1 MIGALS
7 PESILRARE
16 RALGWSVPLLP
27 VEPALG
33 PAAGVDIDLTGDAR
47 VAGAEAL
54 AQSLALALVTL
65 RGTDIFNTGFGFR
78 GLSAIAEETDAIL
91 RRERLRMA
99 VIEVLKD
106 DPRIRRIV
114 AVRFPDETGESD
126 PPVPS
131 AAPPSRMMTV
141 QAEIE
146 TVTGE
151 RKVVVL
157 GGEALDVR

>member
-1 MIGALS
+1 MIGALL
-7 PESILRARE
+7 PESVLRARE

-33 PAAGVDIDLTGDAR
+33 PAAGVDIDLTGDR

-78 GLSAIAEETDAIL
+78 GLSSIAEETDAIL

-106 DPRIRRIV
+106 EPRIRRIV
-114 AVRFPDETGESD
+114 AVRFPDETGEGD
-126 PPVPS
+126 PPAPS
-131 AAPPSRMMTV
+131 ATPPPRVMTV

-146 TVTGE
+146 TVIGE